1 MFRFL
6 TNMKAKH
13 RTNRFNLFQDPP
25 EDDRWYHGKSPPLCY
40 WWMFFL

>member
-6 TNMKAKH
+6 TKQNIARIDLTYSRIH
-13 RTNRFNLFQDPP
+13 
-25 EDDRWYHGKSPPLCY
+25 RWYHGKSPPLCY